1 MRVALGAAG
10 GGAEVAEVDDGA
22 ETLVTFHFLP
32 LGKAEGDHLVELL
45 GCIGAELAV
54 VVGCLD
60 DDGGDSLLKDGILV
74 HEPDDIVFPVKNV
87 CEIFRMAERADFL
100 CAGMRLLAADGY
112 IECDRIGHGVHLIF
126 PIPIIA

>member
-1 MRVALGAAG
+1 M
-10 GGAEVAEVDDGA
+10 
-22 ETLVTFHFLP
+22 
-32 LGKAEGDHLVELL
+32 
-45 GCIGAELAV
+45 
-54 VVGCLD
+54 VGCLD

-112 IECDRIGHGVHLIF
+112 IECRWSAAG
-126 PIPIIA
+126 